1 MGTHMLR
8 EMERVKKLVGALSDK
23 VVDSVHQ
30 AMNAF
35 ERRDASL
42 AYRII
47 EQDINID
54 HMEVDIEEECLKI
67 LALHQPVAHDLRF
80 LVSVIKINNEL
91 ERIADLAVNLAERAI
106 FLDKYKLADKP
117 AFNIVRMAE
126 LAQAM
131 LRKALDALFTDNT
144 RLAFEVREMD
154 DEVDDMHRQMYD
166 FIKDEIRAHPERVD
180 YLIHY
185 LTASRHI
192 ERIADHA
199 SNIAE
204 DIIYMAEGTIVRH
217 RSIEDTARLKKSVR
231 ENR

>member
-126 LAQAM
+126 LAQEM
-131 LRKALDALFTDNT
+131 LRKALDALFNDNT

-154 DEVDDMHRQMYD
+154 DEVDEMHRQMYD
-166 FIKDEIRAHPERVD
+166 FFKDEIRAHPEKVD

-185 LTASRHI
+185 LSASRHI

-199 SNIAE
+199 SNVAE

-217 RSIEDTARLKKSVR
+217 RSIEDAARLKKSTGGHL
-231 ENR
+231 

>member
-8 EMERVKKLVGALSDK
+8 EMDRVKKLVGALSDK

-30 AMNAF
+30 AVNAF

-126 LAQAM
+126 LAQGM
-131 LRKALDALFTDNT
+131 LRKALDALFNDNT

-154 DEVDDMHRQMYD
+154 DEVDEMHRQMYD
-166 FIKDEIRAHPERVD
+166 FFKDEIRAHPEKVD

-185 LTASRHI
+185 LSA
-192 ERIADHA
+192 
-199 SNIAE
+199 
-204 DIIYMAEGTIVRH
+204 
-217 RSIEDTARLKKSVR
+217 
-231 ENR
+231 